1 MVLMVI
7 LLDTQLQ
14 DGQGCIASPKHNWVG
29 VYWLSVTLLYTASFA
44 LALKRSFQSL
54 KIKPVTYWKLML
66 RDGLNLYGAIWAV
79 NMVNMIFWFVMPPH
93 PDNAHDPIK
102 TIVTRRVFSSNAR
115 SHHFLYCT

>member
-102 TIVTRRVFSSNAR
+102 TIVTR
-115 SHHFLYCT
+115 